1 MRRLAGERSDPM
13 RRRGAPTLLIALL
26 AAPALGATAYDGP
39 ASAVQDRPQATSP
52 ADTSFT
58 TLELA
63 SSPDFPGG
71 TMAVVAGEAGPQG
84 HRFRLDDLT
93 SMQPVLAYL
102 VPSDPDAELR
112 MTLLKPGK
120 EQPSLTGSTQGEAYT
135 FLSTRT
141 WGGLD
146 ILVESPQGPARFALV
161 VWVSDELTPHL
172 KDVVVT
178 PAEFKTWA
186 AARPP
191 GSLPPALAEAAA
203 AEVEQPGTSP
213 RGGPSTLLLVLGA
226 FFAGGVL
233 VLLTVLVMRRTHG

>member
-1 MRRLAGERSDPM
+1 MRRLAGRRSDPM
-13 RRRGAPTLLIALL
+13 RRREAATLLIALL
-26 AAPALGATAYDGP
+26 CAPALGATAYDDT
-39 ASAVQDRPQATSP
+39 SAVQDGAQATSP

-71 TMAVVAGEAGPQG
+71 TMSVLTGEASPQG
-84 HRFRLDDLT
+84 HRFRLGDLN

-102 VPSDPDAELR
+102 VASNPNTDLR
-112 MTLLKPGK
+112 MTFLKPGK
-120 EQPSLTGSTQGEAYT
+120 EQPSLSGSTQGEGYA

-146 ILVESPQGPARFALV
+146 ILVESPAAPARFALV
-161 VWVSDELTPHL
+161 VWVSDELTPKL
-172 KDVVVT
+172 DDVVVT
-178 PAEFKTWA
+178 PAEFRTWA

-203 AEVEQPGTSP
+203 AGVEQPGASSG
-213 RGGPSTLLLVLGA
+213 GGPSTLLLVLGA